1 MANRFLSILLL
12 ILLFFTGLSHAF
24 MGKVVGV
31 ADGDTITVLAEG
43 NTTIKVRLYGIDAPE
58 SRQDFGN
65 KAKQNLTSLVF
76 GKIVDME
83 PMAQDRYGRTVA
95 HIFVDDQDVCE
106 ALVRAGMAWVYLI
119 YCREKPTCD
128 NWLMFEQK
136 ARVAGVGLWA
146 SPSPQAPW
154 EWRRGGGVKGDA
166 LAPAPKYQAASGT
179 VYHGNI
185 SSHVFH
191 RPGCRHYD
199 CKNCVEN
206 FEKRKDA
213 IRAGYKPCQICSP

>member
-1 MANRFLSILLL
+1 MAKSFLSTLFL
-12 ILLFFTGLSHAF
+12 ILLFFPGLSHAF
-24 MGKVVGV
+24 IGKVVGV
-31 ADGDTITVLAEG
+31 ADGDTVTVLAEG

-58 SRQDFGN
+58 NRQDFGN
-65 KAKQNLTSLVF
+65 KAKQAISSLVF
-76 GKIVDME
+76 GKVVDVE
-83 PMAQDRYGRTVA
+83 PMDQDRYGRTVA
-95 HIFVDDQDVCE
+95 RIFIDGQDLCE
-106 ALVRAGMAWVYLI
+106 ALVRAGMAWVYRT

-128 NWLMFEQK
+128 NWLVLEYE

-146 SPSPQAPW
+146 GPSPQAPW

-166 LAPAPKYQAASGT
+166 FAPAPGHQAAAGT

-191 RPGCRHYD
+191 RPGCRHYN

-206 FEKRKDA
+206 FEKRENA

>member
-1 MANRFLSILLL
+1 MAKSIFSIILLL
-12 ILLFFTGLSHAF
+12 LLFFPGLSQAF

-31 ADGDTITVLAEG
+31 ADGDTVTVLAEG
-43 NTTIKVRLYGIDAPE
+43 NQTVKVRLYGIDAPE

-65 KAKQNLTSLVF
+65 KAKQTLSSLVF
-76 GKIVDME
+76 GKVVDVGSMD
-83 PMAQDRYGRTVA
+83 QDRYGRTVA
-95 HIFVDDQDVCE
+95 RIFVDGQDVCE
-106 ALVRAGMAWVYLI
+106 ALVREGMAWVYRT

-128 NWLMFEQK
+128 NWLALEQE
-136 ARVAGVGLWA
+136 ARLAEVGLWA
-146 SPSPQAPW
+146 GPSPQAPW
-154 EWRRGGGVKGDA
+154 EWRRGGRVKSNTP
-166 LAPAPKYQAASGT
+166 APAPEHQTAPGT

-199 CKNCVEN
+199 CKNCVES

-213 IRAGYKPCQICSP
+213 IRAGYKPCQLCSP